1 MIAGLIL
8 WIVGIPV
15 AIWRPRKGVDGSS
28 QGRAYLA
35 IRRAAAWLLATY
47 LLLVVPDLAGAQD
60 PLPTVL
66 LAIVSLAAFIL
77 WPLATAALALDMRRR
92 WLALPATILALLI
105 AAGLTWYA
113 TVLVVVGFVT
123 PYLPPWRIGVA
134 LLAALL
140 GLGACIFI
148 METYALIRRPDPAGP
163 PGADLDSHTD

>member
-1 MIAGLIL
+1 MIAGLVL

-15 AIWRPRKGVDGSS
+15 AIWRPRKGVEGSS
-28 QGRAYLA
+28 QGRAFLA
-35 IRRAAAWLLATY
+35 IRRGAAWLLACY
-47 LLLVVPDLAGAQD
+47 LLLVLPGLDAGEE
-60 PLPTVL
+60 PLPTLL

-77 WPLATAALALDMRRR
+77 WPLATVALALDMRRR
-92 WLALPATILALLI
+92 WLALPASVLALLI

-123 PYLPPWRIGVA
+123 PYLPTWRIAVA

-148 METYALIRRPDPAGP
+148 METYALIRRPDSA
-163 PGADLDSHTD
+163 

>member
-1 MIAGLIL
+1 MIAGLVL

-15 AIWRPRKGVDGSS
+15 AIWRPRKGVEGSS

-35 IRRAAAWLLATY
+35 IRRAAAWLLASY
-47 LLLVVPDLAGAQD
+47 VLLVLPGLSAGDD

-66 LAIVSLAAFIL
+66 LALVSLAAFIL

-92 WLALPATILALLI
+92 WLALPSTVLALLF
-105 AAGLTWYA
+105 AAGLTWYGA
-113 TVLVVVGFVT
+113 LLVVVGFVT
-123 PYLPPWRIGVA
+123 PYLPTWHIAVA

-148 METYALIRRPDPAGP
+148 METYALIRRPDPA
-163 PGADLDSHTD
+163 